1 MDKYKAKIKKYKF
14 NKDINNIIN
23 NLITDKYNLER
34 KQIEQIKI
42 CENPDNN
49 HIFIKELLYYS
60 YNSEQYERDNI
71 YTTDDE

>member
-14 NKDINNIIN
+14 NKDIDNIISK
-23 NLITDKYNLER
+23 LITDKYNLER
-34 KQIEQIKI
+34 KQIEQINI
-42 CENPDNN
+42 CKNPVNN
-49 HIFIKELLYYS
+49 HIFIKELLYHS